1 MKFIVWKRGGSSNS
15 LLDYD
20 IVYYNNYI
28 IAAVSLHLP
37 MILAKARQECK
48 DFYEVLDEYLQL
60 IREIHLMTREYLGN
74 MRASTNPIAYCQG
87 GFYQGNLNPNDK
99 IKPLLKYAT
108 ASFGITALN
117 ELNRLYN
124 GKSIREDGEFPLQV
138 MEHINKRLKEFTKE
152 DGMLY
157 AVYGTPAE
165 SLCFSGDTEVQT
177 YEGNKQIKDLKVGD
191 LVYSFNEEKHKVE
204 LNRVV
209 RSMKT
214 HERAKVLKVTFN
226 TGQEVLCTPNHPF
239 GIRRVSVDESTHQFM
254 DREYIEWVRA
264 DKLEIGMRVKSNY
277 LHLNYFGRP
286 ECSICYDGRRQL
298 IHDIHAEYFFGPK
311 PEGYIVHHK
320 DEDITNNFIDNLEY
334 MTDHDH
340 KIHHMK
346 DTIGKYCYTSDNQRG
361 ENNSFYG
368 KHHSDKT
375 KMMLRNK
382 KKGRA
387 VCQYDLN
394 GKLIKRYECMDDTEQ
409 DGFTRHLVKLACCG
423 KNALKTMF
431 MYFGHIYHDFLW
443 YYEGDIVNPVSHLAL
458 EENHTVE
465 KIEWYDEEIP
475 TYNIEVEN
483 NHNFFIGGNDGIL
496 VHNCG
501 TQVKQFRSKYGIVEN
516 VSDREYVSNSFHC
529 HVSEDMS
536 GIEKQDKEFRFWEL
550 FKGGRIQYV
559 KYDINYNREAV
570 VTYVRR
576 AMRMGLYE
584 GINFT
589 LCYCDHCGHS
599 FVGGETCPKCGS
611 TEQTRIERMNGYL
624 SFSRVHGDTRLNDAK
639 MAEIADR
646 KSM

>member
-1 MKFIVWKRGGSSNS
+1 
-15 LLDYD
+15 
-20 IVYYNNYI
+20 
-28 IAAVSLHLP
+28 
-37 MILAKARQECK
+37 
-48 DFYEVLDEYLQL
+48 
-60 IREIHLMTREYLGN
+60 MTREYLGN

-87 GFYQGNLNPNDK
+87 GFYQGYLNPNDK

-165 SLCFSGDTEVQT
+165 SLC
-177 YEGNKQIKDLKVGD
+177 
-191 LVYSFNEEKHKVE
+191 
-204 LNRVV
+204 
-209 RSMKT
+209 
-214 HERAKVLKVTFN
+214 
-226 TGQEVLCTPNHPF
+226 
-239 GIRRVSVDESTHQFM
+239 
-254 DREYIEWVRA
+254 
-264 DKLEIGMRVKSNY
+264 
-277 LHLNYFGRP
+277 
-286 ECSICYDGRRQL
+286 
-298 IHDIHAEYFFGPK
+298 
-311 PEGYIVHHK
+311 
-320 DEDITNNFIDNLEY
+320 
-334 MTDHDH
+334 
-340 KIHHMK
+340 
-346 DTIGKYCYTSDNQRG
+346 
-361 ENNSFYG
+361 
-368 KHHSDKT
+368 
-375 KMMLRNK
+375 
-382 KKGRA
+382 
-387 VCQYDLN
+387 
-394 GKLIKRYECMDDTEQ
+394 
-409 DGFTRHLVKLACCG
+409 
-423 KNALKTMF
+423 
-431 MYFGHIYHDFLW
+431 
-443 YYEGDIVNPVSHLAL
+443 
-458 EENHTVE
+458 
-465 KIEWYDEEIP
+465 
-475 TYNIEVEN
+475 
-483 NHNFFIGGNDGIL
+483 
-496 VHNCG
+496 G
-501 TQVKQFRSKYGIVEN
+501 TQVKQFRAKYGIVEN

-599 FVGGETCPKCGS
+599 FIGGDTCPKCGS